1 MPATERATDPTA
13 TSATDP
19 AGDIV
24 RAMPTSAQEKAAALA
39 RVPLFAGISDE
50 SMARLAS
57 VAGEVEFEDG
67 QFIVR
72 QGQVGTGLY
81 VILRGTVRVV
91 RGTTELARLAET
103 DFFGELAVIDQQPRL
118 ASVQADGPVTCL
130 ALASWDLLQ
139 LLESDSALS
148 LNLIRGLTTRIRS
161 LDEQHRH

>member
-1 MPATERATDPTA
+1 MPISTD
-13 TSATDP
+13 
-19 AGDIV
+19 
-24 RAMPTSAQEKAAALA
+24 EKAAALA

-57 VAGEVEFEDG
+57 VAGVLEFEDG

-81 VILRGTVRVV
+81 VILRGAVRVI
-91 RGTTELARLAET
+91 RGSTELARLAET

-118 ASVQADGPVTCL
+118 ASVQAHGDVVCL

-139 LLESDSALS
+139 LVESDSALA
-148 LNLIRGLTTRIRS
+148 LNLIRGLTRRIRAT
-161 LDEQHRH
+161 DEQHRH

>member
-1 MPATERATDPTA
+1 MPEAT
-13 TSATDP
+13 P
-19 AGDIV
+19 AIEPASGPASDIV
-24 RAMPTSAQEKAAALA
+24 RAMPTSSEEKAAALA

-50 SMARLAS
+50 SMTRLAS
-57 VAGEVEFEDG
+57 VAGELEFEDG

-81 VILRGTVRVV
+81 VILSGTVRVV
-91 RGTTELARLAET
+91 RGATELARLTET

-118 ASVQADGPVTCL
+118 ASVQADGDVVCL

-139 LLESDSALS
+139 LLESDSALA
-148 LNLIRGLTTRIRS
+148 LNLIRGLTSRIRS